1 MSIWCLSP
9 GSYLHFKLQN
19 TSRNKHNNLMLLT
32 PRKFISVLSVLL
44 IVAVIFWLESD
55 EESLIVTTTEM
66 EEEESEE
73 PEQYREEKLWDEFDP
88 NEVKTDKDIFFISVS
103 G

>member
-1 MSIWCLSP
+1 
-9 GSYLHFKLQN
+9 
-19 TSRNKHNNLMLLT
+19 MLLT
-32 PRKFISVLSVLL
+32 PRKFIFVLSVLL

-55 EESLIVTTTEM
+55 EESFIVTTTEM